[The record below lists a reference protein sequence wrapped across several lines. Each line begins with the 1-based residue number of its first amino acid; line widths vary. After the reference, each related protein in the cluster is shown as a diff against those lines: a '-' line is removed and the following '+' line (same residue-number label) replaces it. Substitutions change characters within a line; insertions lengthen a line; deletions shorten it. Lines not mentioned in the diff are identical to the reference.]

1 MEFTMAQMR
10 YLVSDVERAVGFYTK
25 ALDFVLDTQM
35 GGAFAIVKLGDLEL
49 WLSGPQSSAARP
61 MPDGAKPVP
70 GGWNRFVIEVADI
83 ESTAARLNNLSA
95 SFRGEI
101 VSGPGGKQLLI
112 EDTEGNP
119 IELFEPR

>member
-1 MEFTMAQMR
+1 VAQMR

-25 ALDFVLDTQM
+25 ALEFVLDMQM
-35 GGAFAIVKLGDLEL
+35 GAAFAIVKKGDLEL

-70 GGWNRFVIEVADI
+70 GGWSRFVIEVADI
-83 ESTAARLNNLSA
+83 ESTSTRLKDLGSK
-95 SFRGEI
+95 FRGEI
-101 VSGPGGKQLLI
+101 VTGPGGKQLLI

>member
-1 MEFTMAQMR
+1 MAQMR
-10 YLVSDVERAVGFYTK
+10 YLVSEVERAVGFYTK

-35 GGAFAIVKLGDLEL
+35 GGAFAIVKKGDLEL

-61 MPDGAKPVP
+61 MPNGARPGP

-83 ESTAARLNNLSA
+83 ESTAARLKDLGA
-95 SFRGEI
+95 DFRGEI

-112 EDTEGNP
+112 DDTEGNP